1 MVRVAAG
8 TVMPRRGARQQYRMR
23 VDVEASR
30 PRSIGNRAG
39 MNTGESRGFLV
50 STGPDARSAPIV
62 YIASSGPDSLIDS
75 GKGVV
80 DGRRLELPTSA
91 LRMRR

>member
-1 MVRVAAG
+1 
-8 TVMPRRGARQQYRMR
+8 
-23 VDVEASR
+23 
-30 PRSIGNRAG
+30 
-39 MNTGESRGFLV
+39 MNTGESRRLVV
-50 STGPDARSAPIV
+50 STGPDARSATIV

-91 LRMRR
+91 LRMRGSLPHSFSVYADFRFDRERGGSAPTAFKRSVRLTSL